1 MLEMIKGRGVDY
13 VKKCMCH
20 FVRLIVVILEMRGEA
35 TVEHKYSKAIVVE
48 VKT

>member
-20 FVRLIVVILEMRGEA
+20 FVRLIVVILEMRG
-35 TVEHKYSKAIVVE
+35 VDLCIGVDVPQGNSRI
-48 VKT
+48 